1 MAGWMAW
8 IWGRKDAQQ
17 MSRDV
22 IVGLRHQLQMIGKKE
37 EYLLKKVEEEMAE
50 AKANAMTNKPAVS
63 LAALKRKKML
73 EIELEKLHGTKSQLE
88 MTVNT
93 LGSVKINREHIP
105 AMEKAANALYTI
117 HGDLSI
123 DKVNKIIA
131 DLQEQARLA
140 TEVQRQISSGPICFD
155 LDELKEDELKEDLAY
170 LEQDELNEMLQ
181 VVEPVPIHLP
191 PGATRTMAGRFMQ
204 PAELN
209 EEEMLKKL
217 LAELA
222 M

>member
-1 MAGWMAW
+1 
-8 IWGRKDAQQ
+8 
-17 MSRDV
+17 MSRNV
-22 IVGLRHQLQMIGKKE
+22 IVGLRHQLQMIEKKE

-155 LDELKEDELKEDLAY
+155 LDEDELKEDELEEDELEEDELKEDELKEDLAY
-170 LEQDELNEMLQ
+170 LEQDELNEILQ

-191 PGATRTMAGRFMQ
+191 SGATRTIAPEQ
-204 PAELN
+204 PAELD